1 MMHISILK
9 TGHYHFPVKDFLVRM
24 LTGFL
29 FILISTCG
37 LGQAVPAPEENI
49 PYLVTFGGDSDPSWG
64 DDDFCQVFFI
74 KIPLSQTDPI
84 YIRVFDPDTGGEL
97 DEAKGDFD
105 TKVRFSVYGGKGC
118 YSGMDASGEDPESN
132 SDSGIM
138 LASRSFGTS
147 NRFDNDWYV
156 FGPFNPLE
164 GELVEEFDGRVFK
177 IVAQG
182 ESGDD
187 GNLYRYF
194 LSTDS
199 KENQEVEGA
208 NLFTFEYTFR
218 LSNNQNNVSQ
228 IYPYMDDRT
237 VSVKISN
244 FDWDDDGFIRIVSV
258 AKNGE
263 LCPISNQNDW
273 ARKEFPIS
281 EEERNTSMEIQFI
294 KNRQKQVKNNNVV
307 VTVQNQYGENLPF
320 YVIPIGGIPV
330 YNPRIRMRIIEK

>member
-1 MMHISILK
+1 MHTAFRN
-9 TGHYHFPVKDFLVRM
+9 TGPCHLRRKEFLR
-24 LTGFL
+24 GFL
-29 FILISTCG
+29 AGLLFALISTCG
-37 LGQAVPAPEENI
+37 SGQAVPAMEENI
-49 PYLVTFGGDSDPSWG
+49 PFLVTFGGDSDTSWG

-74 KIPLSQTDPI
+74 RIPVSQTDPV

-97 DEAKGDFD
+97 DEAKGEFN
-105 TKVRFSVYGGKGC
+105 TKVRYSVYGGKGC
-118 YSGMDASGEDPESN
+118 YTGMDPAGADPESN
-132 SDSGIM
+132 FESGIM
-138 LASRSFGTS
+138 LAYRSFGAS
-147 NRFDNDWYV
+147 NRFDNEWYT
-156 FGPFNPLE
+156 FGPLNPLE
-164 GELVEEFDGRVFK
+164 GEMVEELDGRIFK

-199 KENQEVEGA
+199 KENHEVEGA
-208 NLFTFEYTFR
+208 NLFTYEYTFR

-228 IYPYMDDRT
+228 IYPYIDDRT

-263 LCPISNQNDW
+263 LCPISNENDW
-273 ARKEFPIS
+273 VRKEFPII

-320 YVIPIGGIPV
+320 YVIPIGGIPI
-330 YNPRIRMRIIEK
+330 YNPKIRMRVIER